1 MNTIRI
7 LLFGLLF
14 TSLCAFSQEYNYN
27 RYGGVD
33 RDIAGNNSKPK
44 KLTAEEID
52 QIRNENVDK
61 YMSKL
66 KVELNLD
73 ELQIIAIKNEI
84 LSNTKNVDIIIKKD
98 GTQEDK
104 NNEVKALFDKTQVTI
119 NSYLNK
125 EQKEKYQLFI
135 ANVNNKKKDKKTKK
149 EEKPT
154 EE

>member
-1 MNTIRI
+1 MNIFRI

-14 TSLCAFSQEYNYN
+14 TSLCAFSQVNDYT

-33 RDIAGNNSKPK
+33 RDIAGANSKPK

-66 KVELNLD
+66 KAELNLD
-73 ELQIIAIKNEI
+73 ELQLIVIKNEI
-84 LSNTKNVDIIIKKD
+84 LSNSRNVDIIMKKD

-104 NNEVKALFDKTQVTI
+104 NNEVKALFEKTQVTI

-135 ANVNNKKKDKKTKK
+135 ANVKTKKKDKKDKK
-149 EEKPT
+149 EDKPT